1 MKMKKIFTLISIIG
15 VCSASAQ
22 TFSNPMRI
30 PYTMSGTSFNLRI
43 HDTVSQFYAGH
54 NTNTLSYNSMTYLGP
69 TLILQQG
76 DNVSFNITNEMADT
90 TTVHWHGMH
99 VPAMWDGGPMNIIA
113 PGQTWMPQYTVM
125 NNAATCWYHSHM
137 HMKTLEQVTMGLA
150 GMIIVKDP
158 IEAALNLPRTYGTD
172 DFPIVLQDRDIDG
185 GYNLHD
191 PPLGSLMM
199 INGTVDPYLSC
210 PAQVV
215 RYRLLN
221 GSNERS
227 YMFGFSDNRNF
238 SVIGIDQ
245 GLLEA
250 PVVKSKIRIS
260 PGERIE
266 ILVDFSA
273 DQGNSVY
280 MMNYGTQ
287 LGLGV
292 SGGFTHGPGGGTGPL
307 DSTDVQMMKVVV
319 GAPTASPVLS
329 IPSSLVAIDYID
341 TMMVS
346 RTRTKLITSPLF
358 PGGPYT
364 IDNTNY
370 DMNVINDTVLLGA
383 TEIWEMTNHSQLM
396 HPMHIHDVFF
406 HIISRNGVPVQAHEK
421 GLKDVVDVE
430 VGETVR
436 VVTQFLDFADPMY
449 AYMFHCHI
457 LEHEDMGMMQQFIVI
472 DSTGM
477 GGMGLKEY
485 ANRKLRL
492 FPNPASDRLKIDLL
506 TAKNFEVSISDISGK
521 VVAMYT
527 NQKEIPVSTLAAGLY
542 FIRVSDERGTIVEKF
557 VRE

>member
-1 MKMKKIFTLISIIG
+1 MKKFLTLISFFAACG
-15 VCSASAQ
+15 LSAQ
-22 TFSNPMRI
+22 TFSNPLKI

-43 HDTVSQFYAGH
+43 HDTVSQFFPGH
-54 NTNTLSYNSMTYLGP
+54 NTDTYSYNNMGYLGP

-76 DNVSFNITNEMADT
+76 DNVSFNITNNLTDT

-99 VPAMWDGGPMNIIA
+99 VPAMWDGGPMNTIL
-113 PGQTWMPQYTVM
+113 PGQTWQPHYTVM
-125 NNAATCWYHSHM
+125 NKAATCWYHSHM
-137 HMKTLEQVTMGLA
+137 HMKTLDQVTKGLA

-158 IEAALNLPRTYGTD
+158 VEAALNLPRTYGTD
-172 DFPIVLQDRDIDG
+172 DFPIVLQDRDFDG
-185 GYNLHD
+185 GYHLHN
-191 PPLGSLMM
+191 PPLGSTMT
-199 INGTVDPYLSC
+199 INGTADPYLSA

-215 RYRLLN
+215 RLRLLN

-227 YMFGFSDNRNF
+227 YLFGFSDNRNF

-250 PVVKSKIRIS
+250 PVTKSKIRIS

-273 DQGNSVY
+273 DQGSSVY
-280 MMNYGTQ
+280 VMNYGTQ

-292 SGGFTHGPGGGTGPL
+292 SGGFHNGPGGGNGPL

-319 GAPTASPVLS
+319 GAPTASPVLT
-329 IPSSLVAIDYID
+329 IPSSLVTIDYVD

-364 IDNTNY
+364 IDSTLY
-370 DMNVINDTVLLGA
+370 DMNVINDTILLGA

-396 HPMHIHDVFF
+396 HPMHIHDITFN
-406 HIISRNGVPVQAHEK
+406 IISRNGVPVQAHEK
-421 GLKDVVDVE
+421 GWKDVVDVE

-472 DSTGM
+472 DTAGGM
-477 GGMGLKEY
+477 GMGLKEKTE
-485 ANRKLRL
+485 RKLRL
-492 FPNPASDRLKIDLL
+492 SPNPASDKLKIEYP

-521 VVAMYT
+521 VIATYT

-542 FIRVSDERGTIVEKF
+542 FIRVSDEKGAVVEKF